1 MNAWQLVFHS
11 PRRSPFPRDRHTVR
25 RLVRVIVRVVGGAL
39 LAFHISDTHVHV
51 LVLADRDRA
60 GRLAQ
65 AVGLALAAATAGALP
80 PAAITPI
87 QNADHLRAA
96 FEYVVCNDEK
106 HGVVPDPWRENSNL
120 PDLLGARRVAS
131 STVGA
136 VRDHLPRIAGA
147 HLRKLAGW
155 IDLPLVVA
163 TPELVREH
171 VVDAAASVVA
181 RADLGS
187 RQGDVRRV
195 ITAACQLA
203 RDAGIGGDETASLLG
218 IGTTTAF
225 RKRAAEPANALCV
238 AALRLQLQVRV
249 ALPLL
254 DALPFGDEPARTPWA
269 ERTRVLPR

>member
-1 MNAWQLVFHS
+1 MDAWQLVFHS
-11 PRRSPFPRDRHTVR
+11 PRRSPFPRDRYTVR
-25 RLVRVIVRVVGGAL
+25 RLVRVIVRVVGGTL

-65 AVGLALAAATAGALP
+65 ALGLALAAATAGALP

-87 QNADHLRAA
+87 QDADHLRAA

-120 PDLLGARRVAS
+120 PNLLGARRVAVT
-131 STVGA
+131 TVGA
-136 VRDHLPRIAGA
+136 VRDHLPRVAGT

-155 IDLPLVVA
+155 IDLPLVAA
-163 TPELVREH
+163 TPEIVRAH
-171 VVDAAASVVA
+171 LLDAAAAAVA
-181 RADLGS
+181 RPDLRS
-187 RQGDVRRV
+187 RHGDVRRV

-203 RDAGIGGDETASLLG
+203 ADVGLGAEETAAILE
-218 IGTTTAF
+218 IGPSTVF
-225 RKRAAEPANALCV
+225 RKRVVEPANALCV

-249 ALPLL
+249 ARPLL
-254 DALPFGDEPARTPWA
+254 DALPFGDEPARTPWS
-269 ERTRVLPR
+269 ERKKVLPR